1 MNKSKKSLNED
12 ELMQEKLKRC
22 LYISIGRLL
31 IFIRTISPLTLEKL
45 QEISSVNSG
54 MIWRMEQIRNYSI
67 LSYAQAIH
75 YYLKSVKCIIN
86 IHNIF
91 YQVAKALLNG
101 KCIVMFAV
109 NSDQLSEYA
118 SNQILLRQQSDD
130 VEELDR
136 RRQHREATLLKNRK
150 RGEARWKKKSEA
162 KQKKEGEAKR
172 GEAAEER
179 ITPKANQA
187 KENAKKLD
195 GMCISLG
202 FRP

>member
-172 GEAAEER
+172 QKKSEEKR
-179 ITPKANQA
+179 QK
-187 KENAKKLD
+187 KESPQKQTKQKKTQR
-195 GMCISLG
+195 S
-202 FRP
+202 

>member
-109 NSDQLSEYA
+109 NSDQLSKYA

-172 GEAAEER
+172 Q
-179 ITPKANQA
+179 K
-187 KENAKKLD
+187 
-195 GMCISLG
+195 SLTNHSFHG
-202 FRP
+202 

>member
-130 VEELDR
+130 VEELR
-136 RRQHREATLLKNRK
+136 SKVEEKK
-150 RGEARWKKKSEA
+150 RGK
-162 KQKKEGEAKR
+162 
-172 GEAAEER
+172 AEEGR
-179 ITPKANQA
+179 RSKATEE
-187 KENAKKLD
+187 K
-195 GMCISLG
+195 
-202 FRP
+202 

>member
-150 RGEARWKKKSEA
+150 RGEARWMKKSEA
-162 KQKKEGEAKR
+162 KQKKEGDAKR
-172 GEAAEER
+172 QKKSEEKR
-179 ITPKANQA
+179 QK
-187 KENAKKLD
+187 KESPQKQTKQKKTQK
-195 GMCISLG
+195 S
-202 FRP
+202 

>member
-130 VEELDR
+130 VEELDS

-172 GEAAEER
+172 QKKSEEKR
-179 ITPKANQA
+179 QK
-187 KENAKKLD
+187 KESPQKQTKQKKTQK
-195 GMCISLG
+195 S
-202 FRP
+202 

>member
-118 SNQILLRQQSDD
+118 SNQILHRQQSDD

-172 GEAAEER
+172 QKKSEEKR
-179 ITPKANQA
+179 QK
-187 KENAKKLD
+187 KESPQKQTKQKKTQK
-195 GMCISLG
+195 S
-202 FRP
+202 

>member
-172 GEAAEER
+172 QKKSEEKR
-179 ITPKANQA
+179 QK
-187 KENAKKLD
+187 KESPQKQTKQKIR
-195 GMCISLG
+195 GC
-202 FRP
+202 

>member
-162 KQKKEGEAKR
+162 KQKKKEGEAKR
-172 GEAAEER
+172 QKKSEEKR
-179 ITPKANQA
+179 QK
-187 KENAKKLD
+187 KESPQKQTKQKKTQK
-195 GMCISLG
+195 S
-202 FRP
+202 

>member
-109 NSDQLSEYA
+109 NSDQLSKYA

-172 GEAAEER
+172 QKKSEEKR
-179 ITPKANQA
+179 QK
-187 KENAKKLD
+187 KESPQKQTKQKKTQK
-195 GMCISLG
+195 S
-202 FRP
+202 

>member
-172 GEAAEER
+172 QKKSEAKR
-179 ITPKANQA
+179 QK
-187 KENAKKLD
+187 KESPQKQTKQKKTQK
-195 GMCISLG
+195 S
-202 FRP
+202 

>member
-172 GEAAEER
+172 QKKSEEKR
-179 ITPKANQA
+179 QK
-187 KENAKKLD
+187 KESPQKQTKQKKTQK
-195 GMCISLG
+195 S
-202 FRP
+202 

>member
-109 NSDQLSEYA
+109 NSDQLSKYA

-172 GEAAEER
+172 QKKSEEKR
-179 ITPKANQA
+179 QK
-187 KENAKKLD
+187 KESPQKQTKQKKTQR
-195 GMCISLG
+195 S
-202 FRP
+202 

>member
-109 NSDQLSEYA
+109 NSDQLSKYA

-172 GEAAEER
+172 QKKSEAKR
-179 ITPKANQA
+179 QK
-187 KENAKKLD
+187 KESPQKQTKQKKTQK
-195 GMCISLG
+195 S
-202 FRP
+202 